1 MKKKLAAMI
10 LTLALAAG
18 VMAPVPAYA
27 DGITVEETSMDT
39 ATEKSFDTDYTVKWD
54 ADKVYWNKVTLDQQG
69 ILRIHLNEEDPKS
82 LENYDVAVYTAKGE
96 KIWKIMVDCAGAA
109 ADNYVGLAKGTY
121 YVSLQSHYQFRPST
135 TYRFSFEKNNAC
147 ELEPNEK
154 KNDAVDMK
162 VNTMYTGFME
172 NTYAGE
178 KDNDDFYAITLKKGQ
193 RYKFIC
199 DADSYSE
206 KTTIVKLLGKTTKT
220 DFFWPSVG
228 AEDFCV
234 SSGDV
239 FIAPY
244 TGTYYAYVNNYYG
257 KQYKYE
263 IGVKK
268 INLKAPTVSVSAG
281 KSSAKVSWSKVNNY
295 RYEVQYA
302 TNSKFQGAKKVSVH
316 DQKTSVTIKYLTS
329 KKKYYVRV
337 RSCAKTENDNNKKA
351 YSAWSKVKTVTV
363 K

>member
-1 MKKKLAAMI
+1 MYALSFKL
-10 LTLALAAG
+10 G
-18 VMAPVPAYA
+18 
-27 DGITVEETSMDT
+27 
-39 ATEKSFDTDYTVKWD
+39 
-54 ADKVYWNKVTLDQQG
+54 
-69 ILRIHLNEEDPKS
+69 
-82 LENYDVAVYTAKGE
+82 
-96 KIWKIMVDCAGAA
+96 
-109 ADNYVGLAKGTY
+109 
-121 YVSLQSHYQFRPST
+121 QS
-135 TYRFSFEKNNAC
+135 
-147 ELEPNEK
+147 
-154 KNDAVDMK
+154 
-162 VNTMYTGFME
+162 
-172 NTYAGE
+172 
-178 KDNDDFYAITLKKGQ
+178 
-193 RYKFIC
+193 YKFIC

-206 KTTIVKLLGKTTKT
+206 KTTIVKLLGKTTELSS
-220 DFFWPSVG
+220 FWPSVKKK
-228 AEDFCV
+228 EFCV
-234 SSGDV
+234 ASGDV

-244 TGTYYAYVNNYYG
+244 TGTYYAYVRNYYG

-268 INLKAPTVSVSAG
+268 INMKAPTVSVSAG

-295 RYEVQYA
+295 RYEVEYA

>member
-1 MKKKLAAMI
+1 M
-10 LTLALAAG
+10 
-18 VMAPVPAYA
+18 
-27 DGITVEETSMDT
+27 
-39 ATEKSFDTDYTVKWD
+39 SFS
-54 ADKVYWNKVTLDQQG
+54 
-69 ILRIHLNEEDPKS
+69 P
-82 LENYDVAVYTAKGE
+82 
-96 KIWKIMVDCAGAA
+96 
-109 ADNYVGLAKGTY
+109 
-121 YVSLQSHYQFRPST
+121 
-135 TYRFSFEKNNAC
+135 
-147 ELEPNEK
+147 
-154 KNDAVDMK
+154 
-162 VNTMYTGFME
+162 
-172 NTYAGE
+172 
-178 KDNDDFYAITLKKGQ
+178 
-193 RYKFIC
+193 
-199 DADSYSE
+199 
-206 KTTIVKLLGKTTKT
+206 
-220 DFFWPSVG
+220 
-228 AEDFCV
+228 
-234 SSGDV
+234 
-239 FIAPY
+239 
-244 TGTYYAYVNNYYG
+244 AYVNNYYG

>member
-1 MKKKLAAMI
+1 
-10 LTLALAAG
+10 
-18 VMAPVPAYA
+18 MA
-27 DGITVEETSMDT
+27 
-39 ATEKSFDTDYTVKWD
+39 
-54 ADKVYWNKVTLDQQG
+54 
-69 ILRIHLNEEDPKS
+69 
-82 LENYDVAVYTAKGE
+82 
-96 KIWKIMVDCAGAA
+96 
-109 ADNYVGLAKGTY
+109 
-121 YVSLQSHYQFRPST
+121 
-135 TYRFSFEKNNAC
+135 
-147 ELEPNEK
+147 
-154 KNDAVDMK
+154 
-162 VNTMYTGFME
+162 
-172 NTYAGE
+172 
-178 KDNDDFYAITLKKGQ
+178 
-193 RYKFIC
+193 
-199 DADSYSE
+199 
-206 KTTIVKLLGKTTKT
+206 
-220 DFFWPSVG
+220 
-228 AEDFCV
+228 
-234 SSGDV
+234 SGDV

-244 TGTYYAYVNNYYG
+244 TGTYYAYVRNYYG

-302 TNSKFQGAKKVSVH
+302 TNSKFQGAKKVSVY

>member
-1 MKKKLAAMI
+1 MS
-10 LTLALAAG
+10 
-18 VMAPVPAYA
+18 
-27 DGITVEETSMDT
+27 E
-39 ATEKSFDTDYTVKWD
+39 
-54 ADKVYWNKVTLDQQG
+54 
-69 ILRIHLNEEDPKS
+69 
-82 LENYDVAVYTAKGE
+82 
-96 KIWKIMVDCAGAA
+96 
-109 ADNYVGLAKGTY
+109 
-121 YVSLQSHYQFRPST
+121 
-135 TYRFSFEKNNAC
+135 
-147 ELEPNEK
+147 
-154 KNDAVDMK
+154 
-162 VNTMYTGFME
+162 
-172 NTYAGE
+172 YAGE
-178 KDNDDFYAITLKKGQ
+178 LIMREKKGILIVVSGFSGAGKGTLMKKLMQ
-193 RYKFIC
+193 DYDNYALSISATTRQPRVGEEDGREYFFKTKDEF
-199 DADSYSE
+199 E
-206 KTTIVKLLGKTTKT
+206 KM
-220 DFFWPSVG
+220 
-228 AEDFCV
+228 
-234 SSGDV
+234 
-239 FIAPY
+239 IARDELIE
-244 TGTYYAYVNNYYG
+244 YARYVNNYYG

>member
-1 MKKKLAAMI
+1 
-10 LTLALAAG
+10 
-18 VMAPVPAYA
+18 
-27 DGITVEETSMDT
+27 
-39 ATEKSFDTDYTVKWD
+39 
-54 ADKVYWNKVTLDQQG
+54 
-69 ILRIHLNEEDPKS
+69 
-82 LENYDVAVYTAKGE
+82 
-96 KIWKIMVDCAGAA
+96 
-109 ADNYVGLAKGTY
+109 
-121 YVSLQSHYQFRPST
+121 
-135 TYRFSFEKNNAC
+135 
-147 ELEPNEK
+147 
-154 KNDAVDMK
+154 
-162 VNTMYTGFME
+162 ME

-193 RYKFIC
+193 SYKFIC
-199 DADSYSE
+199 DADSHKG

-302 TNSKFQGAKKVSVH
+302 TNSKFQGAKKISVY

-337 RSCAKTENDNNKKA
+337 RSCARTENDKNKKA